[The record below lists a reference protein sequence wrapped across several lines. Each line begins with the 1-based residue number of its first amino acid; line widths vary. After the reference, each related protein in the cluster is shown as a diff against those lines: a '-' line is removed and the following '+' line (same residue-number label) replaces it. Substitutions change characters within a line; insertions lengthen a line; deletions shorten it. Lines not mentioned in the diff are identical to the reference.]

1 MTRWQRELLQLIAV
15 DRAFG
20 LAFFYSFFENLA
32 MKKIWRSSCT
42 ENLAI
47 WLYRESEHQD
57 YVRRKIKEYM
67 M

>member
-47 WLYRESEHQD
+47 QR
-57 YVRRKIKEYM
+57 I
-67 M
+67 